1 MYAKIFTPQKVR
13 GRNRGEA
20 KKTVYVEKYSYC
32 EHGNLVKT
40 ESYVEGEE
48 NTSGVNVTEKVCD
61 DKGNIVKEFSYNTL
75 DSGTKF
81 YTESDYAEDGKE
93 SAVYDETGENK
104 TVLEYADGTTT
115 VKTQVLPNES
125 KFSYGHDA
133 SGRVTAITQSTKEG
147 EGNQTTKK
155 YNLNCVTVGLSNI

>member
-1 MYAKIFTPQKVR
+1 MHYAVK
-13 GRNRGEA
+13 
-20 KKTVYVEKYSYC
+20 KYSYC

-81 YTESDYAEDGKE
+81 YTESGYAEDDK
-93 SAVYDETGENK
+93 N
-104 TVLEYADGTTT
+104 
-115 VKTQVLPNES
+115 
-125 KFSYGHDA
+125 H
-133 SGRVTAITQSTKEG
+133 
-147 EGNQTTKK
+147 
-155 YNLNCVTVGLSNI
+155 NLNCVTYLTSGKNVVQWEYDHECRGALLTGLVCTPAVPSAARG